1 MKAMLRS
8 MTRPPHDRLE
18 DNGNKTRSYGLSFC
32 ALLCAL
38 ALVVL
43 VFSGTHATAQQL
55 LQQQPPPRNANA
67 VVDNQTAPPVA
78 AAANN
83 QNNGGVGSGTG
94 TANPVVLIAVLGVLS
109 LAPFAL
115 IMLTS
120 FVKISVVLSLLRN
133 ALGTQ
138 QVPPNQVITGL
149 SLILA
154 IFIMSPVLEKMAK
167 ASGDLGNFDSIL
179 SSRSIEQLVD
189 GAYRAREPLRDFLDR
204 EAHPAERKMFYDLAQ
219 QIAKRNGND
228 PMEIG
233 ERDFRVVVPAF
244 VISELTEAF
253 KIGFILF
260 LPFLVIDMVVSN
272 ILQAM
277 GMMML
282 SPVMISLPFKL
293 LLFVL
298 IDGWSY
304 LVRELVMSY
313 VVST

>member
-154 IFIMSPVLEKMAK
+154 IFST
-167 ASGDLGNFDSIL
+167 
-179 SSRSIEQLVD
+179 
-189 GAYRAREPLRDFLDR
+189 LR
-204 EAHPAERKMFYDLAQ
+204 
-219 QIAKRNGND
+219 
-228 PMEIG
+228 
-233 ERDFRVVVPAF
+233 
-244 VISELTEAF
+244 
-253 KIGFILF
+253 
-260 LPFLVIDMVVSN
+260 
-272 ILQAM
+272 
-277 GMMML
+277 
-282 SPVMISLPFKL
+282 
-293 LLFVL
+293 
-298 IDGWSY
+298 
-304 LVRELVMSY
+304 
-313 VVST
+313 